1 MGSEGTMGKAA
12 VIGGD
17 VVVYEEKKGS
27 VRLEVRL
34 EGETVWLSLTQMA
47 ELFRRDKSLISRHL
61 RNVFAA
67 AELKCAATV
76 AEGATVQR
84 EGGREVTSTW
94 MPFCP
99 SASGSTRSEGPSSAS
114 GPPAPLGGT
123 QFRIRATGKL
133 REHLLRGCTLDERR
147 LREKGMGEMEQAVG
161 LARTRLQALWS
172 LIRLPPK
179 LAITSS
185 SPPRAST

>member
-17 VVVYEEKKGS
+17 VVVYEEKKGR

-47 ELFRRDKSLISRHL
+47 ELFRRDKSVISRHL

-67 AELKCAATV
+67 AELKRAATV

-84 EGGREVTSTW
+84 EGGREVT
-94 MPFCP
+94 
-99 SASGSTRSEGPSSAS
+99 R
-114 GPPAPLGGT
+114 
-123 QFRIRATGKL
+123 QV
-133 REHLLRGCTLDERR
+133 EHFNLDAI
-147 LREKGMGEMEQAVG
+147 LSVG
-161 LARTRLQALWS
+161 
-172 LIRLPPK
+172 
-179 LAITSS
+179 
-185 SPPRAST
+185 